1 MGRVC
6 AEDRVCSLSAVHSE
20 RARWLLYEGGATR
33 GGPPAT
39 WPGPGLRG
47 SSPAWSRRYNHRP
60 CLQPRGRDPEGSEGL
75 TTQSSGRT
83 ARMWTQVHRLQSGM
97 FPHPSLV

>member
-39 WPGPGLRG
+39 WPGPGPRALWLFTCLEPQVQP
-47 SSPAWSRRYNHRP
+47 SPLPPAEGAG
-60 CLQPRGRDPEGSEGL
+60 PRG
-75 TTQSSGRT
+75 
-83 ARMWTQVHRLQSGM
+83 V
-97 FPHPSLV
+97 